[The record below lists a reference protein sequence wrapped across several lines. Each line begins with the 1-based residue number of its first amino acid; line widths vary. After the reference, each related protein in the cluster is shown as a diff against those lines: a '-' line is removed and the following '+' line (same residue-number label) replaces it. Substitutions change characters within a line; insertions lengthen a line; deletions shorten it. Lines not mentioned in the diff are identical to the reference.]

1 MGDLGRPI
9 LEVFGSLGVILGDF
23 ATKELLPVL
32 ENKEVASATEIV
44 IENYKQFRRSKDA

>member
-1 MGDLGRPI
+1 MHFITKLATKY
-9 LEVFGSLGVILGDF
+9 LEDEELSDF